1 MRFRSSFIL
10 TILAIAPACTVGPD
24 YERPELQVG
33 SDWMEPAIL
42 GSVDQQWWDNF
53 NDPMLSRLVE
63 MAIADSPQLRE
74 AEARL
79 AEARANRDAALGGRL
94 PQTEASGAV
103 SENVVSENGQ
113 FPVGEIPGFARDFSL
128 FDLGFDAS
136 WEIDFWGRHTRQI
149 EGAQAR
155 AEAALEARRGVLVT
169 LIGEVARAYVDLR
182 VAQAEQESLAN
193 VAQAETVRADLTG
206 QRFQGGE
213 SSRLEWDQATY
224 MARVSA
230 QAVPEAE
237 GRVAA
242 AAYRIATLIGSSPEA
257 IVPDLLRPG
266 PVPESP
272 EQILA
277 GLRSELMTRRPD
289 IRRAERELAA
299 ATADIGVATADLFPR
314 FSLFGSLGQQ
324 ARNTGDLL
332 SGGSTRL
339 SIGPSFSW
347 PIFSGGRIR
356 AQIRGADAR
365 AEAAAARYEAAV
377 IGALSDSEGS
387 INRFLR
393 MGEAEEEAMH
403 AYDRQQSVF
412 RFAEQRHQAGED
424 DALVL
429 AAARRALA
437 EAGIRLERV
446 RGDRARS
453 AITLYKSL
461 GGGWISDPESQRT
474 LIH

>member
-1 MRFRSSFIL
+1 MRLRSSLIL
-10 TILAIAPACTVGPD
+10 TILAVAPACTVGPD
-24 YERPELQVG
+24 YERPELQVA
-33 SDWMEPAIL
+33 DNWIEPAAL
-42 GSVDQQWWDNF
+42 GPVDRQWWDNF
-53 NDPMLSRLVE
+53 DDPMLSRLVG

-79 AEARANRDAALGGRL
+79 AEARANRDAARGGRL
-94 PQTEASGAV
+94 PQVEATGAA

-113 FPVGEIPGFARDFSL
+113 FPVGEIPGFERDFSL

-136 WEIDFWGRHTRQI
+136 WEIDFWGRNTRQV

-155 AEAALEARRGVLVT
+155 AEAALEARRDVLVT

-182 VAQAEQESLAN
+182 IAQAEQESLAA
-193 VAQAETVRADLTG
+193 VAQAESVRADLTG
-206 QRFQGGE
+206 QRFRAGE
-213 SSRLEWDQATY
+213 SSSLEWDRAAFI
-224 MARVSA
+224 ARASA

-242 AAYRIATLIGSSPEA
+242 AAYRISTLIGSPPEA
-257 IVPDLLRPG
+257 IVPDLLLPG

-272 EQILA
+272 DQILV
-277 GLRSELMTRRPD
+277 GLRSELLTRRPD
-289 IRRAERELAA
+289 IRRAERDLAA

-324 ARNTGDLL
+324 ARDPGDLL

-377 IGALSDSEGS
+377 IGALSDSEGA

-393 MGEAEEEAMH
+393 TGEAEEEAMH
-403 AYDRQQSVF
+403 AFDRQRSAF
-412 RFAEQRHQAGED
+412 RFAEQRYRAGED
-424 DALVL
+424 DALAL

-437 EAGIRLERV
+437 EARIRLERA
-446 RGDRARS
+446 RGERARS
-453 AITLYKSL
+453 AIALYKSL
-461 GGGWISDPESQRT
+461 GGGWIDDPDG
-474 LIH
+474 